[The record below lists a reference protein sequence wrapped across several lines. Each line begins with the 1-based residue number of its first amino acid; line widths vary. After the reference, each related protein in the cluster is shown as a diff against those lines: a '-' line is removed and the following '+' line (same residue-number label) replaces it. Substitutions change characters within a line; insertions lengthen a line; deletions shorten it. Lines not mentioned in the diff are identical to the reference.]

1 MANVMTWQSPIR
13 QAGIRDPPFPQARAA
28 RPAIRIPSETSP
40 FSELQS
46 LFAERSQELVPLR
59 KIGLHLQLW
68 RRASPISFCA
78 RLPSRLRLNP
88 LYLPPEPPIH
98 IPCAEL
104 AAKIGSE
111 VRRLLRRRF
120 STMAMARGWG

>member
-1 MANVMTWQSPIR
+1 MANVITWQSPIR
-13 QAGIRDPPFPQARAA
+13 RAGIRDPPFLQARAA

-40 FSELQS
+40 FSELQTSS
-46 LFAERSQELVPLR
+46 LSSRELVPLR

-88 LYLPPEPPIH
+88 LCLPPEPPIH
-98 IPCAEL
+98 IPCVEL

-111 VRRLLRRRF
+111 VLRLLRRRF
-120 STMAMARGWG
+120 STMAMTRGWG